1 MHILNLL
8 ELGPINYLR
17 VDRLQRWLNTEVAN
31 GNHPD
36 TLIVWES
43 QDVYTAGRRTKP
55 EDIPN
60 HDIPVIEMDRGGSVT
75 YHGPGQLV
83 VYPIIKVKPPQ
94 DVVRFVRVTEQALI
108 QAMSEINLETSVVAG
123 RSGVWVQRPGQID
136 EKLCAIGIKFARE
149 TTMHGLALNV
159 TTDLSKFGEVVP
171 CGITD
176 AGVTSLQAQGLQY
189 NLENTANLVIKHLA
203 LHYREFQIHPSE
215 LANDKHIAGN
225 PQPQQISLNSLDC
238 KNYLQHL
245 ALENE
250 LPG

>member
-8 ELGPINYLR
+8 ELGPIDYLR
-17 VDRLQRWLNTEVAN
+17 VDKLQRWLNSEVAA

-36 TLIVWES
+36 TFIVWES
-43 QDVYTAGRRTKP
+43 LDVYTAGRRTKP

-94 DVVRFVRVTEQALI
+94 DVVRFVRVTEQALV
-108 QAMSEINLETSVVAG
+108 QATAEIKLETSVIAG
-123 RSGVWVQRPGQID
+123 RSGVWVQRPGKID

-149 TTMHGLALNV
+149 TTMHGMALNV
-159 TTDLSKFGEVVP
+159 STDLAKFGEVVP

-176 AGVTSLQAQGLQY
+176 AGVTSLEAQGMQY
-189 NLENTANLVIKHLA
+189 DLAATAELVTRHLA
-203 LHYREFQIHPSE
+203 ERYQEFQIVPAKENSSPAFEPAE
-215 LANDKHIAGN
+215 LN
-225 PQPQQISLNSLDC
+225 ISQELVTLPLE
-238 KNYLQHL
+238 NYLQYL
-245 ALENE
+245 RLE
-250 LPG
+250 